1 MRKARCEIDEY
12 CVNVVLF
19 MLKSMYFNAPVRL
32 LHIIICSY
40 AFCFPLGFIVGLIML
55 GSIIVKRFGLYTYR
69 CTCNARGHIQ
79 NIKYAQSR
87 DCFILQDVS
96 VERAQCMRWSF
107 VQHARNTCCIRR
119 EVYYMRSVYG
129 MPALCM
135 RQVYAQRV
143 GNTLCIRCK
152 LAEASPKFWQELDA
166 RRRTDQFSVFWLN
179 FQRAGH
185 ASAMCDHRFTG
196 RQLPLKN
203 DIEKM
208 KLI

>member
-1 MRKARCEIDEY
+1 
-12 CVNVVLF
+12 
-19 MLKSMYFNAPVRL
+19 
-32 LHIIICSY
+32 
-40 AFCFPLGFIVGLIML
+40 ML

-87 DCFILQDVS
+87 DCFILRDVS

-185 ASAMCDHRFTG
+185 ASAMCDHRFSYRSSGFFVHAQNCAQSSTHEST
-196 RQLPLKN
+196 RH
-203 DIEKM
+203 
-208 KLI
+208 

>member
-1 MRKARCEIDEY
+1 
-12 CVNVVLF
+12 
-19 MLKSMYFNAPVRL
+19 
-32 LHIIICSY
+32 
-40 AFCFPLGFIVGLIML
+40 ML

-185 ASAMCDHRFTG
+185 ASAMCDHRLTNSFHYICQ
-196 RQLPLKN
+196 R
-203 DIEKM
+203 
-208 KLI
+208 LIIIKVLIYMYVTSVQSWAVVQKWCLINR

>member
-1 MRKARCEIDEY
+1 MQ
-12 CVNVVLF
+12 NVF
-19 MLKSMYFNAPVRL
+19 S
-32 LHIIICSY
+32 
-40 AFCFPLGFIVGLIML
+40 LGCIVGLIML

-185 ASAMCDHRFTG
+185 ASAMCDHRF
-196 RQLPLKN
+196 KV
-203 DIEKM
+203 ECF
-208 KLI
+208 